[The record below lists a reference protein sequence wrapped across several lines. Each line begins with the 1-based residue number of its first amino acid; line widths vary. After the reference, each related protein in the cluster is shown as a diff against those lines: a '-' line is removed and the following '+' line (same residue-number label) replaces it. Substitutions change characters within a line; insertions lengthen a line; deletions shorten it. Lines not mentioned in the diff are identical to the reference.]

1 LPKSWLIFFAA
12 LVVSVFVSII
22 TTEIVTA
29 GVDPMHDVTLLL
41 AVINAAFYFL
51 VIQVAGYPRRYLQSL
66 TAILGVDAIIT
77 LVYLVG
83 FVTINLFADEA
94 TIVSFVWLIT
104 GWSVTVEGHI
114 IARAIER
121 PWAIGIAIAVLS
133 YILLLTTY
141 WQLAKLP

>member
-1 LPKSWLIFFAA
+1 LPKSWLIFFVA
-12 LVVSVFVSII
+12 LFASVSISII
-22 TTEIVTA
+22 TADIVSA
-29 GVDPMHDVTLLL
+29 GIDPMHDVTLLL

-83 FVTINLFADEA
+83 FVTIGLFADEA
-94 TIVSFVWLIT
+94 TILSFVWLIT
-104 GWSVTVEGHI
+104 AWSVAVEGHI

-121 PWAIGIAIAVLS
+121 PWTIGIAIAVVS
-133 YILLLTTY
+133 YLLLLTTY
-141 WQLAKLP
+141 WQLAMLP